1 MQFEFRSLSF
11 RNICNEIGWPVAPFF
26 APPCTASHLANR
38 CPAGISQSSRLSMIS
53 RCILILL
60 VANWESQLKGQRT
73 RTAAADEY
81 TKCIIMFYNHYQ
93 KINKISAHYLRS
105 HAHNLTLTIKS
116 SFYYNCNCI
125 YIHTKKCLLQ
135 LACGLSDEWLR
146 WLRSILRSKC
156 LLWHCLLNFT

>member
-1 MQFEFRSLSF
+1 
-11 RNICNEIGWPVAPFF
+11 VAPQRDEIFKQKVNDCVEHIILQKSTNFHAIRISVTEFSEYLQWDRMAGGPVFF

-53 RCILILL
+53 RCILKLL

-125 YIHTKKCLLQ
+125 YTRK
-135 LACGLSDEWLR
+135 
-146 WLRSILRSKC
+146 
-156 LLWHCLLNFT
+156 NVYYN